1 MVHNSHKLPKAVTQ
15 TPPPLSPFSHSTP
28 ALREASTLKQV
39 SAAKIDLKSLTYTLL
54 KKLDVSQLQS
64 GSNLSTFIQCCMQ
77 IYKPCLSM
85 LMFPMMFTRG
95 FATVIY
101 FIWKALGCNGD
112 EPQCKTLWE
121 RARECETEMRM
132 RIKTFL
138 LRSS

>member
-1 MVHNSHKLPKAVTQ
+1 MHNYHKLPKVVTQ
-15 TPPPLSPFSHSTP
+15 THPPLSPFSHSTP
-28 ALREASTLKQV
+28 SPSTLKQV
-39 SAAKIDLKSLTYTLL
+39 HTVNPGLKSLKYTLL
-54 KKLDVSQLQS
+54 KKLAVSQLRS

-101 FIWKALGCNGD
+101 FIWKALRCNGD
-112 EPQCKTLWE
+112 EPQYKTLWE
-121 RARECETEMRM
+121 RVRVCETEMRM

-138 LRSS
+138 LHSS